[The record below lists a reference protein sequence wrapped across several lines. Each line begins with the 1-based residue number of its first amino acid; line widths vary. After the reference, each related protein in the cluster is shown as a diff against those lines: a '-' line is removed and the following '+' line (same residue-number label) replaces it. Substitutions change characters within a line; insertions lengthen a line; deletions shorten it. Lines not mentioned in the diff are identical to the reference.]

1 MTEIACVSGVD
12 LLMDY
17 LEGVLSADVRSALDA
32 HVAGCPRCVAFIA
45 SYRDTPRIL
54 REATGATMPV
64 DLQASLRAF
73 LRAQRRVPPTED

>member
-1 MTEIACVSGVD
+1 MNEIACASGVG

-17 LEGVLSADVRSALDA
+17 LEGVMSADLRSALET

-45 SYRDTPRIL
+45 SYRETPRIL
-54 REATGATMPV
+54 REATATALPP

-73 LRAQRRVPPTED
+73 LRARRKVPPAED